1 MRAILFL
8 AVLGVYFSS
17 CSPKSPIAKQLA
29 GADSLVITFNVPGTD
44 SVQNLVSTTDT
55 RAIAKLAGYLG
66 GKEQTKPDCGFGG
79 NMLFFKGG
87 QQVLPVVFQS
97 TKDCGYFMYEM
108 ENKLRYTKVG
118 GEAGKFLKSLNEGKN
133 WY

>member
-1 MRAILFL
+1 MRAILLL
-8 AVLGVYFSS
+8 AVLSVCFFS
-17 CSPKSPIAKQLA
+17 CSSKSPIAKQLA
-29 GADSLVITFNVPGTD
+29 GSDSLVITFNVPGTD
-44 SVQNLVSTTDT
+44 SVSNIVSTTDT

-66 GKEQTKPDCGFGG
+66 GKEQPKPDCGFGG

-87 QQVLPVVFQS
+87 QQVLPVVFQTS
-97 TKDCGYFMYEM
+97 KDCSYFMYEM
-108 ENKLRYTKVG
+108 ENKLLYTEVG

>member
-1 MRAILFL
+1 MAFI
-8 AVLGVYFSS
+8 AVMVSSS
-17 CSPKSPIAKQLA
+17 CSSKSPIARQLS
-29 GADSLVITFNVPGTD
+29 GCDSLVITFNVPGTD
-44 SVQNLVSTTDT
+44 SVQNIVTTTDT

-66 GKEQTKPDCGFGG
+66 GKEMPKPDCAFGG

-97 TKDCGYFMYEM
+97 TKDCSYFMYEM
-108 ENKLRYTKVG
+108 ESKLQYTKVG
-118 GEAGKFLKSLNEGKN
+118 NEARKFLKSLNEGKN

>member
-1 MRAILFL
+1 MRVLFL
-8 AVLGVYFSS
+8 VVLTGLFFSS
-17 CSPKSPIAKQLA
+17 CSSKSPIAKQLA
-29 GADSLVITFNVPGTD
+29 GSDSLVITFNVPGTD
-44 SVQNLVSTTDT
+44 SVSNIVTTTDT

-66 GKEQTKPDCGFGG
+66 GKEQPKPDCGFGG

-87 QQVLPVVFQS
+87 HQVLPVVFHAS
-97 TKDCGYFMYEM
+97 KDCSYFMYEM
-108 ENKLRYTKVG
+108 ENKLLYTKVG